1 MPEALH
7 GQLKYHLDVTH
18 TVVLLGR
25 ATRGVTVHAG
35 GHLLLHGQV
44 SGDVRV
50 KDGGRAVIDGAVDGA
65 LDAEPGATVVVTGQ
79 VSGPITGPVLVQPAT
94 RTPAVVRG

>member
-1 MPEALH
+1 MTDALH

-50 KDGGRAVIDGAVDGA
+50 KEGGRAVVDGA
-65 LDAEPGATVVVTGQ
+65 IEGDLIAEPGSTVVLAGQ
-79 VSGPITGPVLVQPAT
+79 VGGETSGPVIVNVTRSPA
-94 RTPAVVRG
+94 AVTA

>member
-1 MPEALH
+1 MPDALH

-50 KDGGRAVIDGAVDGA
+50 KAGGRAVVDGMIDGA
-65 LDAEPGATVVVTGQ
+65 LEAETGSTVVVTGQ
-79 VSGPITGPVLVQPAT
+79 VSGPVTGPVLVEPS
-94 RTPAVVRG
+94 RTAAVAGS

>member
-1 MPEALH
+1 MPDALH

-25 ATRGVTVHAG
+25 ATRGVTVHSG

-50 KDGGRAVIDGAVDGA
+50 KAGGRAVVDGMIDGA
-65 LDAEPGATVVVTGQ
+65 LEAEAGATVVLTGQ
-79 VSGPITGPVLVQPAT
+79 VNGVVTGPVLVEPTRAPA
-94 RTPAVVRG
+94 AARG

>member
-1 MPEALH
+1 MTDALH

-50 KDGGRAVIDGAVDGA
+50 KAGGRAVVDGMIDGA
-65 LDAEPGATVVVTGQ
+65 LEAEPGSTVVVTGQ
-79 VSGPITGPVLVQPAT
+79 VNGTITGAVH
-94 RTPAVVRG
+94 REPAVARR